1 MPYPRLIISL
11 NDIYQNAL
19 TLKKMCD
26 EKGIELV
33 GVTKLTLG
41 DPKIA
46 TILKEAGISKLGDS
60 RLKNIK
66 KLIENNIPGPFQLLR
81 IPMISELEEA
91 VIYADEILVSE
102 EKTALI
108 IDEIAQKYDKN
119 IQIILMI
126 DVGDLREG
134 IWYEEAPQK
143 IAKLFEKLKFVDI
156 RGIGTNLGCFGGV
169 LPTEKNMN
177 LMIEIKNYL
186 EEKLNKKLIV
196 SAGNT
201 VALKLLEEGKLPEGI
216 NQYRVGEAL
225 LLGTDATGHR
235 EIPYLSQDTVILE
248 AEVVELDYKPS
259 VPVGKIG
266 RDSMGRIPKFE
277 DKGWRNRIILAIGE
291 QDIDPSGLK
300 PFDLGI
306 NVLHASSDHT
316 IADITE
322 SSLEYNVGDIVK
334 FRLSYGCALR
344 AFTSPFVE
352 KVYK

>member
-1 MPYPRLIISL
+1 VVLVL
-11 NDIYQNAL
+11 L
-19 TLKKMCD
+19 TV
-26 EKGIELV
+26 KGI
-33 GVTKLTLG
+33 
-41 DPKIA
+41 KIGESRVEN
-46 TILKEAGISKLGDS
+46 IERLHKAGIKA
-60 RLKNIK
+60 
-66 KLIENNIPGPFQLLR
+66 ETMLLR
-81 IPMISELEEA
+81 SPSSDKLDRALEH
-91 VIYADEILVSE
+91 ADTILVSE
-102 EKTALI
+102 RSLLNMLI
-108 IDEIAQKYDKN
+108 NKSSSRDNRFIYMVDT
-119 IQIILMI
+119 
-126 DVGDLREG
+126 GDLREG
-134 IWYEEAPQK
+134 VW
-143 IAKLFEKLKFVDI
+143 FEKAVSEISKAIDI
-156 RGIGTNLGCFGGV
+156 EGIEIVGIGTNLGCFGGV

-291 QDIDPSGLK
+291 QDIDSSGLK

-316 IADITE
+316 IADISE
-322 SSLEYNVGDIVK
+322 SSFEYNVGDIVK
-334 FRLSYGCALR
+334 FRLSYGSALR